1 MRKWVNKTVRRFYGY
16 RYKHIQ
22 KFMDRPEVIQHA
34 WLKTLL
40 QSAKHTE
47 WGKKHHFSDIRTPS
61 DFSRHIPIQNYESL
75 EPLIERMM
83 HGEKDVLWDGR
94 INWFSKSA
102 GTTSGKSKFI
112 PVSQQNLNYCHIRG
126 TWDTMTFFYQ
136 NRPDARQFELK
147 SMLMGGSLFSFP
159 PYPKTTYGDISAIMI
174 KNMPWLGRPF
184 FTPDF
189 KTALLD
195 DWETKLELL
204 AQEGAKNRDIVMI
217 GGVPTWTVVLFR
229 RILEITGK
237 KNMLEVWPHFQV
249 YIHGG
254 VSFTPYRKQFESFF
268 PSESV
273 SYLEI
278 YNASEG
284 YFAAQ
289 NDLDSDDLLLL
300 LNNGIY
306 YEFIPMDQWDKTT
319 PRAIPLSEVEKGKNY
334 ALVISTNG
342 GLWRYQP
349 GDTVMFT
356 STKPYKIK
364 VTGRTKQFVNAFGE
378 EVIVENTD
386 KAIARTCL
394 ATSAIVR
401 EYTVAPIYFEGA
413 GRGGHDWL
421 IEFEKRPD
429 DLQHFS
435 QLLDRNLQDLNAD
448 YKAKRFK
455 DLALQKLQ
463 IREVPS
469 GTFHDWMKSKGK
481 LGGQNKVPR
490 LANHRDFIEEILLFL
505 GQRVKW

>member
-1 MRKWVNKTVRRFYGY
+1 MKKWVNHTVRWFYGY

-22 KFMDRPEVIQHA
+22 KFMEQPESTQLY

-40 QSAKHTE
+40 QTAKHTE
-47 WGKKHHFSDIRTPS
+47 WGKMHGFTHIKSPE
-61 DFSRHIPIQNYESL
+61 DFAQSIPIQNYESL
-75 EPLIERMM
+75 EPYIDRMM
-83 HGEKDVLWDGR
+83 HGERDVLWDGKV
-94 INWFSKSA
+94 NWFSKSA

-112 PVSQQNLNYCHIRG
+112 PISNQNLKYCHIRG
-126 TWDTMTFFYQ
+126 TWDTMTMFYQ
-136 NRPDARQFELK
+136 NRNDARQFELK
-147 SMLMGGSLFSFP
+147 SMLMGGSLHSFD

-174 KNMPWLGRPF
+174 KHMPWLGRPF
-184 FTPDF
+184 FTPSF
-189 KTALLD
+189 EVALLD

-204 AQEGAKNRDIVMI
+204 AKEGTKNRDIVMI

-229 RILEITGK
+229 RILEMTGK
-237 KNMLEVWPHFQV
+237 KNMLEVWPNFQV

-254 VSFTPYRKQFESFF
+254 VSFTPYRKQFEEFF
-268 PSESV
+268 PSDSV

-289 NDLDSDDLLLL
+289 NDLSSDDLLLL

-306 YEFIPMDQWDKTT
+306 YEFIPMDEWDKET
-319 PRAIPLSEVEKGKNY
+319 PRSLPLWEVEKGKNY

-356 STKPYKIK
+356 SVDPYKIRI
-364 VTGRTKQFVNAFGE
+364 TGRTKQFVNAFGE
-378 EVIVENTD
+378 EVIMENTD
-386 KAIARTCL
+386 QALADTCQ

-401 EYTVAPIYFEGA
+401 EYTVAPIYFEGK
-413 GRGGHDWL
+413 GKGGHDWL

-429 DLQHFS
+429 DFQLFQA
-435 QLLDRNLQDLNAD
+435 LLDQNLQKVNAD

-455 DLALQKLQ
+455 DIALQKLQ

-469 GTFHDWMKSKGK
+469 GIFHDWLKSKGK
-481 LGGQNKVPR
+481 FGGQNKVPR
-490 LANHRDFIEEILLFL
+490 LANNREHIEEILEFI
-505 GQRVKW
+505 GQQV